1 MSKPGRS
8 LGAFLTATTPSRA
21 QLPAAQQPPT
31 TWGTPFRPAGDA
43 HEPQGW
49 DSQRAVHIST
59 FLFDTEDEAPRGA
72 DRDAAGREQTRER
85 EPHKAGAAAHTAPP
99 SVRAYGGSYSVAEQL
114 VPGVDTRGSSL
125 NGAQAEAAAGGTA
138 GVLRH
143 SWASEAAAD
152 PEADEDDSDDDDDDD
167 APNFD
172 ALLCL
177 TTDHDRGEGAAVTA
191 AADCAEPSPLTEA
204 HAGPGDAYA
213 LDQIDEPLEE
223 WSPPPHAA
231 SQGDHEAGLDV
242 LNEVGAAPSAR
253 RRRRPRSL
261 LHLDSDSSDHGGGGG
276 GTQEDA
282 LPCGWADRDAPA
294 RGQPPA
300 KRPAAR
306 QPLAEVQPVPLRRLK
321 RRREDDEQEG
331 RHHGGGAALPAAA
344 PSQPP
349 KRAAVRGRA
358 IVSDSSSDGASDE
371 DGDVDGEEEEE
382 AIDGDG
388 SGEDEDGIIMWQE
401 PASWSEDEDEDD
413 VAEDQGGGGGGSED
427 DPIEVLDDDDDDVA
441 VGAGAAPQLALP
453 AWRARLPHF
462 ASVGDIEARRFVLD
476 GAPVYIDY
484 RRQFT
489 GASASRLPAG
499 AAGSGPSKKAA
510 APRKKKADANPDGH
524 WVTEG
529 GWKVFITPS
538 GQRLKGSAAY
548 KAWKKAGGK

>member
-21 QLPAAQQPPT
+21 QLPAALQPPT
-31 TWGTPFRPAGDA
+31 SGGPPCRPAGDA
-43 HEPQGW
+43 HEPRGW
-49 DSQRAVHIST
+49 DSQRAVHTST

-72 DRDAAGREQTRER
+72 DRDAAGREQTREWGR
-85 EPHKAGAAAHTAPP
+85 NSVGAAAHPAAPP
-99 SVRAYGGSYSVAEQL
+99 VRGYGSYNGAEQP
-114 VPGVDTRGSSL
+114 VPRVDTRGSSL
-125 NGAQAEAAAGGTA
+125 NGAQAEAAGGTG

-143 SWASEAAAD
+143 SWASEAAAE
-152 PEADEDDSDDDDDDD
+152 PEAGEDESDDDDDDD

-177 TTDHDRGEGAAVTA
+177 TTDHDRGEA
-191 AADCAEPSPLTEA
+191 AAAECAEPSPLTEA
-204 HAGPGDAYA
+204 DAGPGDAYA
-213 LDQIDEPLEE
+213 LDHADEPLEE
-223 WSPPPHAA
+223 WSPPPCVA
-231 SQGDHEAGLDV
+231 SQGGDEAGDV

-282 LPCGWADRDAPA
+282 LPCGWADRDGPA
-294 RGQPPA
+294 RGQPTA

-306 QPLAEVQPVPLRRLK
+306 QPLAQVQPVPLKRLK
-321 RRREDDEQEG
+321 RRSEEDEQEDG
-331 RHHGGGAALPAAA
+331 GMRGGGSALPAAEL
-344 PSQPP
+344 SQPL

-358 IVSDSSSDGASDE
+358 IVSGLSSDGASDE
-371 DGDVDGEEEEE
+371 DGDVDGEEGVDEDE
-382 AIDGDG
+382 AIAEDG
-388 SGEDEDGIIMWQE
+388 SGEDDDGIIMWQE
-401 PASWSEDEDEDD
+401 PASWSEDEDD
-413 VAEDQGGGGGGSED
+413 VAEDQGGGGGSED
-427 DPIEVLDDDDDDVA
+427 DPIEVLDDDDDVA
-441 VGAGAAPQLALP
+441 AGAGAAPQLALP

-510 APRKKKADANPDGH
+510 APRKKKAEANPDGH

-548 KAWKKAGGK
+548 KAWQKAGGK